1 MNDEYE
7 LHQLLG
13 LVHYREKR
21 KTVDEERDAYKNA
34 LRRILRVSTVAEA
47 LMIASLVLEENSK

>member
-1 MNDEYE
+1 M
-7 LHQLLG
+7 LFRSQLLG